1 MKQLP
6 IEHRHWKLCFGF
18 RICCPISSRRQPC
31 KVSIAHEEKGSRT
44 VSTCWAKSKRKG
56 WLQTLNISLLLY
68 STITNGWIYTKI
80 QKQKSHIFKMEC
92 LLDICIN
99 WKKISKFSF
108 LLNFQFLLYIP
119 SFLLIT
125 VALPHKATELQD
137 LREKDISYNVWSDT
151 FLDFLHTVLILKN
164 CLNYFKAQ
172 YSKNVL
178 IKRVTVVL

>member
-99 WKKISKFSF
+99 WKKNQQVFFSIKFS
-108 LLNFQFLLYIP
+108 I
-119 SFLLIT
+119 SFIYSFIFANYCCLASQSHW
-125 VALPHKATELQD
+125 VAG
-137 LREKDISYNVWSDT
+137 
-151 FLDFLHTVLILKN
+151 
-164 CLNYFKAQ
+164 FKG
-172 YSKNVL
+172 
-178 IKRVTVVL
+178 KRY